1 MVTTR
6 IRKPRTEREYE
17 EIIDELIT
25 QGYKIESRGDRTTQ
39 LMHAKYGGIVSH
51 ILIFILFGW
60 WTFFI
65 ANIIWLA
72 YNYYSHSDRVL
83 VKLITKESTCPKCQ
97 AKNPSEAKY
106 CEECGTSLK

>member
-25 QGYKIESRGDRTTQ
+25 QGYKVESRGDRTTQ

-51 ILIFILFGW
+51 ILIFIF
-60 WTFFI
+60 
-65 ANIIWLA
+65 IWLVDF
-72 YNYYSHSDRVL
+72 SL
-83 VKLITKESTCPKCQ
+83 LIS
-97 AKNPSEAKY
+97 Y
-106 CEECGTSLK
+106 G